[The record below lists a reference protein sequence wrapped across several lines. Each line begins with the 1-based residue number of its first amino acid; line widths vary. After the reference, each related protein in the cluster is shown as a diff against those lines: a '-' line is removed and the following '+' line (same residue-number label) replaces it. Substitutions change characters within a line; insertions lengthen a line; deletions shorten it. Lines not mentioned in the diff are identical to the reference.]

1 MIYVGTDIVEVDRI
15 KALIDRWPAKF
26 IKRIFTPDEIAY
38 CERQA
43 APGIHFAGRF
53 AAKEAVKKALYAAGE
68 VTPIFFRQIQVG
80 RTPQGVPLVRLAGLG
95 QGALQVSI
103 SHTGR
108 HAIATAI
115 LETDD

>member
-15 KALIDRWPAKF
+15 QALIDRWSSQF
-26 IKRIFTPDEIAY
+26 LERIFTPDEIAY

-43 APGIHFAGRF
+43 APSIHFAGRF
-53 AAKEAVKKALYAAGE
+53 AAKEAIKKALYAAGE
-68 VTPIFFRQIQVG
+68 VTPILFHQIQVE
-80 RTPQGVPLVRLAGLG
+80 RTPQGAPLVRLAGPG
-95 QGALQVSI
+95 QRAIQISI
-103 SHTGR
+103 SHTDR